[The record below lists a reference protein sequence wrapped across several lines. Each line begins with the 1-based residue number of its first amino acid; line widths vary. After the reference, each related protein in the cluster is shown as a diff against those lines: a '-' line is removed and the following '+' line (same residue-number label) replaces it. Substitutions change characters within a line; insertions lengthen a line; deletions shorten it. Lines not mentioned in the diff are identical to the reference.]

1 MLACAPLAA
10 QEAAV
15 ATEIAPGKSKSVRLR
30 SLPQGAVVAVR
41 VTSSGRLGVA
51 LVGVK
56 HLKEPKPDSK
66 PLFRGVVQDKLSF
79 RVTIPEADDYLL
91 VLNNRAGQETLKV
104 EVEMRAS
111 RGRSKPAP
119 RDHAPR
125 PEKASLK
132 LICC

>member
-15 ATEIAPGKSKSVRLR
+15 ATDIAPGKSKSVRLR

-56 HLKEPKPDSK
+56 HLKGPKPDSK

-79 RVTIPEADDYLL
+79 RVT
-91 VLNNRAGQETLKV
+91 NRAGQETLKV

-111 RGRSKPAP
+111 RGRSKPPP
-119 RDHAPR
+119 RDYSPR

-132 LICC
+132 VICC

>member
-15 ATEIAPGKSKSVRLR
+15 ATDIAPGKSKSVRLR

-41 VTSSGRLGVA
+41 VTS
-51 LVGVK
+51 
-56 HLKEPKPDSK
+56 
-66 PLFRGVVQDKLSF
+66 FRGVVQDKLSF

-111 RGRSKPAP
+111 RGRSKPPP
-119 RDHAPR
+119 RDYSPR
-125 PEKASLK
+125 PEKASLQ
-132 LICC
+132 ITCC

>member
-1 MLACAPLAA
+1 M
-10 QEAAV
+10 
-15 ATEIAPGKSKSVRLR
+15 RLR
-30 SLPQGAVVAVR
+30 GLPQGAVVAVR

-56 HLKEPKPDSK
+56 QLKEPKADSK
-66 PLFRGVVQDKLSF
+66 PLFRGVVQDKLGF

-111 RGRSKPAP
+111 RARSKPAP
-119 RDHAPR
+119 REHSPR

-132 LICC
+132 AICC